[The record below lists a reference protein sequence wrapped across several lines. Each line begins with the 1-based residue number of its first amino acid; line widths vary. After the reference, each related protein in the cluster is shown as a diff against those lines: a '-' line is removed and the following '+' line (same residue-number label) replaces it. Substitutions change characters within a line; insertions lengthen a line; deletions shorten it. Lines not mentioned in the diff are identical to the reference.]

1 MKPAHLSS
9 SQVFT
14 SVSDLD
20 AFMTAVMILPDT
32 LLLIDYDKPGFYS
45 SSFSQFTTEV
55 GKTSI

>member
-9 SQVFT
+9 SQLFT

-20 AFMTAVMILPDT
+20 AFMTAVVAFPDT

-45 SSFSQFTTEV
+45 SSFSQFKTEV
-55 GKTSI
+55 EKASI